1 MLNKFQ
7 NELHLTALN
16 LSKQFHQTENE
27 LLEVLGQIDEQKVY
41 LQLGYSS
48 LFQYSVSAL
57 GLSEQKAYAL
67 MKVSRK
73 SKEIPELKAN
83 IQNGSL
89 SVSKAI
95 RIVSVIKPGNQKV
108 WIEKAKTLP
117 KVELEKE
124 IASLHPEVVTKE
136 TVRRLDENRSRIS
149 LSLPD
154 ELLQEFKRAQTLES
168 MRNKKSLNLEETLQ
182 FVLADYLERRD
193 PVRKA
198 KRICD
203 KALLQETS
211 EASVNLFREIV
222 PTKSVSQLPQHRR
235 PLPAFVKHQVFQR
248 DQGKCQFKSSEGLVC
263 HSREFVQIHHVVS
276 VSKGGTNHLSNLQ
289 TLCSRHHAYHHQQQ
303 DQRDHRPHQQGQQDS
318 LLRQQQVATANYA
331 QA

>member
-7 NELHLTALN
+7 NELHLTALT

-41 LQLGYSS
+41 LELGYSS

-73 SKEIPELKAN
+73 SKEIPELKAH

-95 RIVSVIKPGNQKV
+95 RIMSVIRPDNQNV

-203 KALLQETS
+203 KTSLREPSEPRALSQGTLEARATFRQETS

-222 PTKSVSQLPQHRR
+222 PTKSVSQLLQHRR

-263 HSREFVQIHHVVS
+263 DSREFVQIHHVVA

-289 TLCSRHHAYHHQQQ
+289 TLCSRHHTYHHQQQ
-303 DQRDHRPHQQGQQDS
+303 NLAS
-318 LLRQQQVATANYA
+318 YYA